1 MELSPPEPPGQEQQ
15 ISLLSL
21 DRRMTVM
28 ETKFDLDRESR
39 TRFEHGVAAQ
49 LATMNGN
56 IVSLRDENT
65 LKKGTI
71 RGIVLV
77 LSFAGSSAGAGVIM
91 LLKHLAAG
99 AS

>member
-1 MELSPPEPPGQEQQ
+1 
-15 ISLLSL
+15 
-21 DRRMTVM
+21 M

-39 TRFEHGVAAQ
+39 TKFEHGVAAQ
-49 LATMNGN
+49 LTTLNNNLSSM
-56 IVSLRDENT
+56 RDENT

-77 LSFAGSSAGAGVIM
+77 FGFFGSSAGAGLIM

>member
-1 MELSPPEPPGQEQQ
+1 MDIASPEPLGQEQQ

-39 TRFEHGVAAQ
+39 TKFEHGVAAQ
-49 LATMNGN
+49 LTTMNN
-56 IVSLRDENT
+56 TLSNMQSENT

-77 LSFAGSSAGAGVIM
+77 FGFFGSSAGAGLIM
-91 LLKHLAAG
+91 LLKHLAAS